1 MNNNQK
7 YEISRFLNLFNIYGL
22 RLSLFYKN
30 RSEYSSNLGII
41 LSFLSYIIIII
52 YSIILFLRLILHSS
66 FTILSENYYSGQNF
80 INLTEI
86 PFVLGI
92 INLAGEFLPPN
103 NKYKISVSKG
113 YFKSSNDYIIEQ
125 IKFENCTNSPFIKQY
140 PNLLRF
146 PISNYLCIEPNQNLS
161 IFGRYG
167 DFLNGFQ
174 SINIFL
180 NECTDK
186 NCTFDYDIDIND
198 YLLQVI
204 YLTNIIDHQN
214 YHNPVQEKFRDENI
228 FVDTSHFK
236 KYLYYL
242 TPFVYESNT
251 GYLFNLYER
260 IFSFQF
266 EKFALDI
273 INKDNNSS
281 KLFVNGNN
289 YTHLLHLAITC
300 SDYPLKIS
308 RTYLKLMDIFPIIGG
323 CINFMFTLFKCIT
336 LYFSQK
342 TFFND
347 IINSLINKNNL
358 DFNLGTSNLKGGNGT
373 FKIQNHKSKM
383 IFSNKYNLK
392 KNSSY
397 KINTSNGNL
406 IITKN
411 IPSLHEKKIFS
422 NEITINKELNN
433 NTSFKNNIDCQRQLK
448 HHKSFKNY
456 SYQVSLIDYIL
467 PYVCIQ
473 KYKKNNFII
482 IISNYIKKYLSIE
495 KILPIIE
502 RLSKKY
508 EEEKAD
514 LKLINNFL

>member
-7 YEISRFLNLFNIYGL
+7 YEISRFLNLINIYGI

-52 YSIILFLRLILHSS
+52 YSTILFLRLILHSS

-92 INLAGEFLPPN
+92 INLAGDFLPPN
-103 NKYKISVSKG
+103 DKYKISVSKG
-113 YFKSSNDYIIEQ
+113 YFKSSNDYIVEQ

-146 PISNYLCIEPNQNLS
+146 PISNYLCVEPNQNLS

-174 SINIFL
+174 SINIFV

-198 YLLQVI
+198 YLLQII
-204 YLTNIIDHQN
+204 YLSNIIDHQN
-214 YHNPVQEKFRDENI
+214 YHNPVQEKFRDENV

-251 GYLFNLYER
+251 GYFLDFFKQ
-260 IFSFQF
+260 IFAYQF
-266 EKFALDI
+266 DHFALDI

-289 YTHLLHLAITC
+289 YTHLLQLAITC
-300 SDYPLKIS
+300 SDYPLKVT

-323 CINFMFTLFKCIT
+323 CIDFMFMIFKFIT
-336 LYFSQK
+336 LYFTKK

-347 IINSLINKNNL
+347 IANFLINKTNFDFYSTVFPSSMYITNPRSKILPNTSLYNKNN
-358 DFNLGTSNLKGGNGT
+358 NISK
-373 FKIQNHKSKM
+373 NHL
-383 IFSNKYNLK
+383 IINKTNK
-392 KNSSY
+392 KNS
-397 KINTSNGNL
+397 
-406 IITKN
+406 
-411 IPSLHEKKIFS
+411 
-422 NEITINKELNN
+422 N
-433 NTSFKNNIDCQRQLK
+433 NTLNRDLNYNSSFKMKVESSNNTLDFQRYIRNQK
-448 HHKSFKNY
+448 PYRKQKFKVSF
-456 SYQVSLIDYIL
+456 LDYIL
-467 PYVCIQ
+467 PYFCIQ
-473 KYKKNNFII
+473 KYRKNNYVII
-482 IISNYIKKYLSIE
+482 IYNYIKKYLSIE
-495 KILPIIE
+495 EILPIIE
-502 RLSKKY
+502 RISRYYREDKS
-508 EEEKAD
+508 D
-514 LKLINNFL
+514 LKFINSLFDFSKD

>member
-7 YEISRFLNLFNIYGL
+7 YEISRFLNLINIYGI

-52 YSIILFLRLILHSS
+52 YSTILFLRLILHSS

-113 YFKSSNDYIIEQ
+113 YFKSSDDYIVEQ

-146 PISNYLCIEPNQNLS
+146 PISNYLCVEPNQNLS

-186 NCTFDYDIDIND
+186 NCTIEEDIDIND

-214 YHNPVQEKFRDENI
+214 YHNPVQEKFRDENV

-251 GYLFNLYER
+251 GYFLDFFKQ
-260 IFSFQF
+260 IFAYQF
-266 EKFALDI
+266 DHFALDI

-289 YTHLLHLAITC
+289 YTHLLQLAITC
-300 SDYPLKIS
+300 SDYPLKVT

-336 LYFSQK
+336 LYFS
-342 TFFND
+342 
-347 IINSLINKNNL
+347 
-358 DFNLGTSNLKGGNGT
+358 
-373 FKIQNHKSKM
+373 
-383 IFSNKYNLK
+383 
-392 KNSSY
+392 
-397 KINTSNGNL
+397 
-406 IITKN
+406 
-411 IPSLHEKKIFS
+411 
-422 NEITINKELNN
+422 
-433 NTSFKNNIDCQRQLK
+433 
-448 HHKSFKNY
+448 
-456 SYQVSLIDYIL
+456 
-467 PYVCIQ
+467 
-473 KYKKNNFII
+473 
-482 IISNYIKKYLSIE
+482 
-495 KILPIIE
+495 
-502 RLSKKY
+502 
-508 EEEKAD
+508 
-514 LKLINNFL
+514 